1 MDKIGIGIVGAGYW
15 GPNLIRNFDEIDN
28 CEVVWVCDQKPGRQ
42 EYVRERYPQISVS
55 ADLDKL
61 LKDDHVEGVVIA
73 TPVYTHRDIAMKAL
87 KAGKHVW
94 VEKPLADS
102 VDAARDIVE
111 EAGKRNLT
119 LAVDHLFV
127 YNPAIVKAREL
138 VAGGKIGEIC
148 YAESSRVNLG
158 PPESEVDVVWDLAVH
173 DLAITYYLWGELP
186 RKIIA
191 YGGQFQ
197 HSNLTDVAF
206 IYLHFD
212 DGTMATHY
220 VSWLCPEKTRRY
232 FISGNKGSLVFDD
245 TQVDK
250 KLRLIDQGV
259 DSRIGTKDDEVKE
272 LFYKPG
278 EVVYPKLMPGEPL
291 RAACE
296 NFLDCMRNGT
306 KPRADGHAGLAVV
319 KMLEAVKESIANG
332 GKAVEL
338 AGS

>member
-15 GPNLIRNFDEIDN
+15 GPNLIRNFNEIDN
-28 CEVVWVCDQKPGRQ
+28 CEIVWVCDRKPGRQ

-61 LKDDHVEGVVIA
+61 LKDDNVEGVVIA
-73 TPVYTHRDIAMKAL
+73 TPVYTHRDIALKAL

-102 VDAARDIVE
+102 VAAAKNIVE
-111 EAGKRNLT
+111 EAGEIGLT

-127 YNPAIVKAREL
+127 YNPAIVKAREI

-186 RKIIA
+186 REIVA
-191 YGGQFQ
+191 YGRQFQ

-206 IYLHFD
+206 IHLHFD

-232 FISGNKGSLVFDD
+232 FISGKKGSLVFDD
-245 TQVDK
+245 TQADK

-272 LFYKPG
+272 LFYKPS

-291 RAACE
+291 RVACE

-338 AGS
+338 TGS